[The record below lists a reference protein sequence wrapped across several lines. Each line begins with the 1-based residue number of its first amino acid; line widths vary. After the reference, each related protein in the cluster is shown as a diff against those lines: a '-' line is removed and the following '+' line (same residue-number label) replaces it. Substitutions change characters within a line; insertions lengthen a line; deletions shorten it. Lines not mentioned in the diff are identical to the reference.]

1 MKKESNESDQLFRR
15 LQEYEIPV
23 ERDLWGELEKEI
35 PLAVRHRKLW
45 YTKMAA
51 AASVLLILSA
61 ASAAFLF
68 FSPQEELIE
77 AFSQVATH
85 QAATGTPQGDAVTI
99 ELPSLPPT
107 AVAVPASLRQTT
119 VPGPPY
125 QTEEDS
131 ISFSFS
137 MSVTISATSS
147 TEEQTSPYREGWA
160 SYYTQ
165 SAGNYSREGNSPSEG
180 NSMSKTRTTA
190 KRQWSLQAAA
200 GTALPADHGTYKM
213 PLTAEV
219 TVERELTDRL
229 AVETGLRYSMLKS
242 EEALHYIGI
251 PVKLKYTCYHSQ
263 KIDLYATAGGIAEK
277 CVAGAADNGFRAEP
291 VQLGVIAGVGARY
304 QLNDKLAFFVEP
316 GVSHHF
322 KTDSQTRTLRNER
335 PTNFNLLC
343 GVRMTY

>member
-1 MKKESNESDQLFRR
+1 MKKENNQPDQLFRR
-15 LQEYEIPV
+15 LHEYEMPV
-23 ERDLWGELEKEI
+23 VQDIWGELEKEI
-35 PLAVRHRKLW
+35 PLVVRRRKLW
-45 YTKMAA
+45 YTKLAA
-51 AASVLLILSA
+51 AASILLILSA

-85 QAATGTPQGDAVTI
+85 QAATGTPKGDAVSV
-99 ELPSLPPT
+99 ELPPLPPT
-107 AVAVPASLRQTT
+107 AVAAPASLRQTAA
-119 VPGPPY
+119 PGQPY
-125 QTEEDS
+125 QAEEDS

-137 MSVTISATSS
+137 MSFTMSTTSS
-147 TEEQTSPYREGWA
+147 TEEQTGYYRDSQA

-165 SAGNYSREGNSPSEG
+165 STGNYSRESNSPSEG
-180 NSMSKTRTTA
+180 NSGSKAKTAA
-190 KRQWSLQAAA
+190 KRHWSLQAAA

-229 AVETGLRYSMLKS
+229 AVEAGLRYSLLKS
-242 EEALHYIGI
+242 EETLHYIGI
-251 PVKLKYTCYHSQ
+251 PVKLKYTCYHNR
-263 KIDLYATAGGIAEK
+263 KVDLYVTAGGIAEK

-291 VQLGVIAGVGARY
+291 VQLGVTAGVGARY

-322 KTDSQTRTLRNER
+322 QTDSQTRTIRNER
-335 PTNFNLLC
+335 PTHFNLLC